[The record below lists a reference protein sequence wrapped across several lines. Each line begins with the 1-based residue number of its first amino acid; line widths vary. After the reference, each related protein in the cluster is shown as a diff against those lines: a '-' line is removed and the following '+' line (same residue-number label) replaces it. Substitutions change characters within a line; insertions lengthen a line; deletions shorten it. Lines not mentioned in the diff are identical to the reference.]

1 MSKDKLIVETATE
14 ILKFIG
20 GKENIV
26 SAAHCATRLRLVLK
40 DEAIVDKKNLE
51 ELELVKGSFSN
62 SGQYQIILGQGIVNK
77 VYENFAKEANITE
90 MSTANIKRDAMGK
103 LNILQKLARVLSN
116 IFVPI
121 IPAIVASGLLMGT
134 LGALKAF
141 GLEQFSQTWWWSM
154 LDWFSS
160 AAFIFLPILVAFS
173 AAKQFGCNQYLA
185 AAIAGIMIHPVLQ
198 NAWTIGKGYK
208 TMSILWGMID
218 MPLVGYQGTVLPI
231 LFVIWIMSYIEK
243 KLRKIVPEVL
253 DIFLTPFLTVLI
265 TGFLA
270 LSIVGPFAMWIGK
283 GISIFLTVAIT
294 KFGLLAGVL
303 FGGTYSAIV
312 ITGIHHSFH
321 AIELSLLA
329 DTGAN
334 TLLPIWC
341 AANMAQGGAA
351 LAVYFKT
358 TNSKTKAIA
367 LPSALS
373 ACLGIT
379 EAAIFGVNLKF
390 RKPFLAALVGGAV
403 GGAYVV
409 LTKVSM
415 NAIGLTAIP
424 GLTIVKTSSIL
435 NYAIGLAIA
444 TMVSFVIT
452 YVLGIEEKQQ

>member
-1 MSKDKLIVETATE
+1 MSKDMLIKETAVK
-14 ILKFIG
+14 ILQLLG

-40 DEAIVDKKNLE
+40 DEEIVDKKNLE
-51 ELELVKGSFSN
+51 NLELVKGAFSN
-62 SGQYQIILGQGIVNK
+62 SGQYQIILGQGTVNK
-77 VYENFAKEANITE
+77 VYEYFAQEANITE
-90 MSTANIKRDAMGK
+90 MSTSDVKKDAMQK
-103 LNILQKLARVLSN
+103 LNPLQRLARILSN

-141 GLEQFSQTWWWSM
+141 GLEQFSQAWWWSM

-173 AAKQFGCNQYLA
+173 AAKEFGCNQYLA
-185 AAIAGIMIHPVLQ
+185 SAVAGIMIHPALQ
-198 NAWTIGKGYK
+198 NAWTIGEGYK
-208 TMSILWGMID
+208 TMSILGGMID

-231 LFVIWIMSYIEK
+231 LLVVWIMSYIEK
-243 KLRKIVPEVL
+243 KIRKVVPEVL

-270 LSIVGPFAMWIGK
+270 LSIVGPFAMLIGK
-283 GISIFLTVAIT
+283 SISTFLTFAIT
-294 KFGLLAGVL
+294 KVGLLAGVL

-334 TLLPIWC
+334 TLLPIWSV
-341 AANMAQGGAA
+341 ANFAQGGAA

-358 TNSKTKAIA
+358 RNAKTKSIA

-373 ACLGIT
+373 AFLGIT

-390 RKPFLAALVGGAV
+390 RKPFLAALAGGAV
-403 GGAYVV
+403 AGVYVV
-409 LTKVSM
+409 LTKVAM
-415 NAIGLTAIP
+415 NAIGLT
-424 GLTIVKTSSIL
+424 GLPAFTIVKPKSII
-435 NYAIGLAIA
+435 NYGIGLGIA
-444 TMVSFVIT
+444 LVVSFVVT
-452 YVLGIEEKQQ
+452 YVLGIEEKEE

>member
-1 MSKDKLIVETATE
+1 MSTSD
-14 ILKFIG
+14 
-20 GKENIV
+20 
-26 SAAHCATRLRLVLK
+26 
-40 DEAIVDKKNLE
+40 
-51 ELELVKGSFSN
+51 VK
-62 SGQYQIILGQGIVNK
+62 
-77 VYENFAKEANITE
+77 KEAME
-90 MSTANIKRDAMGK
+90 K
-103 LNILQKLARVLSN
+103 LNPFQKLARILSN

-141 GLEQFSQTWWWSM
+141 GFQGFSETWWWSM

-173 AAKQFGCNQYLA
+173 AAKEFRCNQYLA
-185 AAIAGIMIHPVLQ
+185 ATVAGIMIHPALQ
-198 NAWTIGKGYK
+198 NAWTIGEGYK
-208 TMSILWGMID
+208 SMPILGGVID

-231 LFVIWIMSYIEK
+231 LLVIWMMSYIEK
-243 KLRKIVPEVL
+243 RIRKSVPEVL

-270 LSIVGPFAMWIGK
+270 LSIVGPFAMLIGK
-283 GISIFLTVAIT
+283 GLSMFLTFAIT
-294 KFGLLAGVL
+294 KFGILAGVL

-341 AANMAQGGAA
+341 AANAAQGGAA

-358 TNSKTKAIA
+358 KNSKTKSIA

-373 ACLGIT
+373 AFLGIT

-390 RKPFLAALVGGAV
+390 RKPFLAALAGGAI

-409 LTKVSM
+409 FTKVSM

-424 GLTIVKTSSIL
+424 GLTIVKPEAMV
-435 NYAIGLAIA
+435 NYIIGLAIA
-444 TMVSFVIT
+444 VAVAFVT
-452 YVLGIEEKQQ
+452 TFVVGIEEK